1 MRHYH
6 ERVSVFF
13 FSKVLRIHFFFPSF
27 SSIAIMELKTPAAPR
42 LLGKTDDLDD
52 ETVRN
57 TKLNAELFHTSND
70 SVELYRQENNSSDLL
85 GRLYYDDYDSDSMTS
100 PSISGVS
107 SPMPLSPIMSPSE
120 SSDQLSVKSRPPFLR
135 MKSMERGISFDT
147 SPHGHQKSYTLKAK
161 HPLFKFRRTN
171 KTFLV
176 GYNDDLESTK
186 AIEWLFDEMIING
199 DTIVVLQV
207 LDEKQHVSIDKS
219 KVQKNLAK
227 IEQINHHFKKV
238 CIIYEAAIGKA
249 KKAIRSAIDEYRPSM
264 MAIGTHHY
272 DGKEHHRSFT
282 KSSLS
287 KHILECSLVPI
298 ILVKP
303 SYRYVEFLR
312 QEVDGPQYFENWI
325 KNIDHIDNRVIRKKV
340 PLISPSVSRN
350 SSYTNLVNEDRGR
363 GGGVHDQIL
372 NESRSRS
379 TSKNRVF
386 ARFFKK

>member
-1 MRHYH
+1 
-6 ERVSVFF
+6 
-13 FSKVLRIHFFFPSF
+13 
-27 SSIAIMELKTPAAPR
+27 MELKTPAAPR

-312 QEVDGPQYFENWI
+312 EEVDGPQYFENWI

-386 ARFFKK
+386 ARFLRNRLNKCDARFDSGNCFFWLLFFPLGAT